1 MKTALESFAGL
12 IALTVWA
19 DGEYD
24 ELERQTAEDIAE
36 AFDLNTSDFC
46 SAVEKAVRE
55 IVPMNETE
63 ANGYLEKTAAEIV
76 EDERGPVFEA
86 VLEMALSDG
95 ILTEEETNNIL
106 SISDAM
112 GMDRA
117 FAVMLLCDLIKTD
130 PDIEILINE

>member
-1 MKTALESFAGL
+1 
-12 IALTVWA
+12 
-19 DGEYD
+19 
-24 ELERQTAEDIAE
+24 
-36 AFDLNTSDFC
+36 
-46 SAVEKAVRE
+46 
-55 IVPMNETE
+55 MNETE
-63 ANGYLEKTAAEIV
+63 ANGYLEKAAAEIV